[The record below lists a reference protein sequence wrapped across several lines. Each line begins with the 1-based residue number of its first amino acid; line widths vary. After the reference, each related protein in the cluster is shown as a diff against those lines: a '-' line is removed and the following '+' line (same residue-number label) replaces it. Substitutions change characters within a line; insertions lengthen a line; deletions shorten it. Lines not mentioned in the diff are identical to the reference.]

1 MAAAELMLVRHG
13 ESMGNLAAAQAHR
26 DGAEVIEVDRRDADV
41 ELSPLGR
48 EQAIALGSWLADL
61 PADEKPTAVWSSTYR
76 RAVDTA
82 AIALAQAGIDL
93 PVRLDERLRDREL
106 GILDR
111 LTNAGVLARYPEE
124 AARRAW
130 LGKFYHRP
138 PGGESWADMALRVRS
153 VLAEID
159 RCEDGGRVLIAGHD
173 ALILVVRYV
182 CEAMTE
188 QQILDLGAATAVRNA
203 SVTRLVPA
211 AAPGGWRV
219 TDFNEADHLAAEGVA
234 VTEHGSDTDV
244 RPPQE

>member
-1 MAAAELMLVRHG
+1 MLVRHG

-26 DGAEVIEVDRRDADV
+26 DGADVIEVDRRDADV

-48 EQAIALGSWLADL
+48 EQAAALGAWLADL
-61 PADEKPTAVWSSTYR
+61 PADEQPTAVWSSTYR
-76 RAVDTA
+76 RAQDTA
-82 AIALAQAGIDL
+82 TIALAAAGLGLSI
-93 PVRLDERLRDREL
+93 RLDERLRDREL

-153 VLAEID
+153 VLADID
-159 RCEDGGRVLIAGHD
+159 RLEDGGRVLIAAHD
-173 ALILVVRYV
+173 AMILVVRYV

-188 QQILDLGAATAVRNA
+188 QQVLDLGATTAVRNA
-203 SVTRLVPA
+203 SVTRLIPA
-211 AAPGGWRV
+211 ATPGGWRV
-219 TDFNEADHLAAEGVA
+219 TSFNEAEHLATEGVP
-234 VTEHGSDTDV
+234 VTVHGSDTDV
-244 RPPQE
+244 RPRQE

>member
-1 MAAAELMLVRHG
+1 MLVRHG
-13 ESMGNLAAAQAHR
+13 ESMGNLAAAEAYVTGSH
-26 DGAEVIEVDRRDADV
+26 VIEVDRRDADV

-48 EQAIALGSWLADL
+48 EQAAAFGSWLADL

-76 RAVDTA
+76 RAQDTV
-82 AIALAQAGIDL
+82 AIALATAGIEV
-93 PVRLDERLRDREL
+93 PVRIDERLRDREL

-153 VLAEID
+153 VLADID
-159 RCEDGGRVLIAGHD
+159 RLEDGGRVLVSCHD
-173 ALILVVRYV
+173 AMILAFRYV

-188 QQILDLGAATAVRNA
+188 QQVLDLGAATAVRNA
-203 SVTRLVPA
+203 SVTRLRPA
-211 AAPGGWRV
+211 DTPGGWHV
-219 TDFNEADHLAAEGVA
+219 LAFNEAGHLAAEGVP
-234 VTEHGSDTDV
+234 VTVHGSDV
-244 RPPQE
+244 AEHPVQG